1 MKTKMKRKYTAVEKR
16 ENRQLY
22 LLMLPVFILIAVF
35 CYAPMFGIVIAFQDY
50 WPGDPFFGDGAM
62 WVGLDNFK
70 RFVQG
75 EYFGRLIKN
84 TLVLSGL
91 NLIFGFTMPII
102 FAILLDQIKHLR
114 FKKFCQ
120 TASYM
125 PYFISTVVVAGMVI
139 SFIDVNGLITKLLT
153 IVGLTNINCRQEP
166 SAFPTIYT
174 FTNVWKLF
182 GFNSI
187 LYMST
192 ISSIDQGLYE
202 AAKID
207 GANRWQQCWHVTLSG
222 IKPII
227 AINLIM
233 QVGSIL
239 STNSDL
245 ILLLYTPATYDV
257 ADVIGTYT
265 YRMGILNGEYSFTTA
280 AGLFMSVIGFALTYI
295 CNKISNK
302 LTGFGLW

>member
-50 WPGDPFFGDGAM
+50 WPGDPFLGDGAM

-139 SFIDVNGLITKLLT
+139 SWTYYKT
-153 IVGLTNINCRQEP
+153 AYNCW
-166 SAFPTIYT
+166 I
-174 FTNVWKLF
+174 
-182 GFNSI
+182 
-187 LYMST
+187 
-192 ISSIDQGLYE
+192 
-202 AAKID
+202 AK
-207 GANRWQQCWHVTLSG
+207 
-222 IKPII
+222 
-227 AINLIM
+227 
-233 QVGSIL
+233 
-239 STNSDL
+239 
-245 ILLLYTPATYDV
+245 Y
-257 ADVIGTYT
+257 
-265 YRMGILNGEYSFTTA
+265 
-280 AGLFMSVIGFALTYI
+280 
-295 CNKISNK
+295 
-302 LTGFGLW
+302 

>member
-91 NLIFGFTMPII
+91 NLI
-102 FAILLDQIKHLR
+102 
-114 FKKFCQ
+114 
-120 TASYM
+120 Y
-125 PYFISTVVVAGMVI
+125 
-139 SFIDVNGLITKLLT
+139 VNGLITKLLT
-153 IVGLTNINCRQEP
+153 IVGLPNINWRQEP

-207 GANRWQQCWHVTLSG
+207 GANRWQQCWHVTLAG
-222 IKPII
+222 LKPII